1 MSGLTKLVGHKI
13 LDYPTHLIL
22 NALTPTPPKRRL
34 GDIAEQTALEG
45 GARPIIWGRVR
56 PIGGNIIQLQAP
68 QKRMIKEKVDGGGK
82 GGSKKKKQKVEH
94 VFRTYA
100 IGICEG
106 PVSAVIRVWR
116 NNKLVYD
123 ARGNAWGARNNH
135 VFLSGFRLYLGK
147 YDQQPDPTL
156 EAIWGIGNVPAYRG
170 TCYMVAVNED
180 LTELSGAV
188 PQWLFEVERAEFFDI
203 ESALYPVSEQEGVTS
218 GAQLVSAILKSTLQ
232 SANDSA
238 AVISGAALENGE
250 LKDVLLRINPPDEGV
265 KSSAALE
272 VGELKSV
279 LIQQNIETENVTS
292 GAALESGAMQDVL
305 IKPELLTEAV
315 TSGAALEAGALA

>member
-1 MSGLTKLVGHKI
+1 MSGLLRFVGHKI
-13 LDYPTHLIL
+13 LDPGTHFIL

-56 PIGGNIIQLQAP
+56 PIGGNIIQLQRP

-82 GGSKKKKQKVEH
+82 GGGKKKKQKVEH

-123 ARGNAWGARNNH
+123 ARGNAWGARNNPI
-135 VFLSGFRLYLGK
+135 FLKGFRLYLGK

-170 TCYMVAVNED
+170 TCYMVAVDED
-180 LTELSGAV
+180 LTELAGAV

-203 ESALYPVSEQEGVTS
+203 ESALYPVSEIEGLNA
-218 GAQLVSAILKSTLQ
+218 GATVA
-232 SANDSA
+232 
-238 AVISGAALENGE
+238 GGE
-250 LKDVLLRINPPDEGV
+250 LKHPPQWQEPLITGATLEG
-265 KSSAALE
+265 
-272 VGELKSV
+272 GELKSI
-279 LIQQNIETENVTS
+279 LRKEEIGFETLTTGATLEGGTLKSILQTFTIEHEPLTT
-292 GAALESGAMQDVL
+292 GATLESGELKAIL
-305 IKPELLTEAV
+305 IKTEIDTESLT
-315 TSGAALEAGALA
+315 TGATLEGGSLQ